1 LITDFEWKIENKTI
15 LWKRSLDDQEWHPAL
30 EMQTSEMAHVERERE
45 NTLAK
50 RQSLSN

>member
-1 LITDFEWKIENKTI
+1 
-15 LWKRSLDDQEWHPAL
+15 
-30 EMQTSEMAHVERERE
+30 MQTSEMAHVERERE